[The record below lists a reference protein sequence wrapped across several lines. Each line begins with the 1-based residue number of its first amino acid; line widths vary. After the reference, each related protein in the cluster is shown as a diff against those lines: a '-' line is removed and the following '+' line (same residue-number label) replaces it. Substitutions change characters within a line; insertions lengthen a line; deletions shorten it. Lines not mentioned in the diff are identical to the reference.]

1 MYLQSKI
8 SRLFFY
14 FHQIHSNSSSVIESF
29 GFFFHLGSLHL
40 FSSHSVFCTALSQSV
55 RRLSLSESD
64 SLTRTRSENEEGR
77 RGGEIS
83 YQIV

>member
-14 FHQIHSNSSSVIESF
+14 FHQIHSNSSSVIDSF

-40 FSSHSVFCTALSQSV
+40 FSSLSQSV